1 MAIITFKSPAAG
13 DVIMFGK
20 VARVL
25 LEVIGK
31 DPDDA
36 RGIVTVAQLPDAI
49 AALRRAAS
57 EDKARNEAPASDA
70 DEDEDAPRGM
80 EGPVALWQRAAPLIE
95 LMQYALA
102 EEQPVIWD

>member
-1 MAIITFKSPAAG
+1 MSIVTFKSRAAG

-36 RGIVTVAQLPDAI
+36 RGIVTVAQLPGAI
-49 AALRRAAS
+49 AALRDAVAA
-57 EDKARNEAPASDA
+57 DKAPAA
-70 DEDEDAPRGM
+70 QATK
-80 EGPVALWQRAAPLIE
+80 Q
-95 LMQYALA
+95 
-102 EEQPVIWD
+102 